1 MVKSKQKKSRPTRQ
15 GSEEGPVIEDPRL
28 PKMDENSNRPRRIR
42 GKIVRMPSNPSPS
55 RGGKKLMDPVAVNKE
70 EKEVTFESTDIEYGK
85 QEELKESASKK
96 SSKQEDEAYLR
107 LHLRVEDGQMSLVE
121 ARKVDGPLLIEND
134 IDSNLV
140 YEAALPS
147 KRIALGSIMD
157 VGVNRSYPNPEGV
170 PGQEGHF
177 FIELPSFEFDA
188 RIPVKELSPRDLPKV
203 EIAVYRVKG
212 PVKKSVGQK
221 SLALEF
227 GNELREVARLKGIS
241 LKSLP
246 QKSQAE
252 IRKIIK

>member
-1 MVKSKQKKSRPTRQ
+1 MK
-15 GSEEGPVIEDPRL
+15 
-28 PKMDENSNRPRRIR
+28 
-42 GKIVRMPSNPSPS
+42 
-55 RGGKKLMDPVAVNKE
+55 
-70 EKEVTFESTDIEYGK
+70 STDIEYGK

-96 SSKQEDEAYLR
+96 SSKQEGEAYLR

-140 YEAALPS
+140 YEADLPS
-147 KRIALGSIMD
+147 KRIALGSIID

-170 PGQEGHF
+170 PGQQGHF

-188 RIPVKELSPRDLPKV
+188 RIPAKELSSRDLPKV

-212 PVKKSVGQK
+212 PVKKSVGEK

-241 LKSLP
+241 LKALP

>member
-1 MVKSKQKKSRPTRQ
+1 
-15 GSEEGPVIEDPRL
+15 
-28 PKMDENSNRPRRIR
+28 
-42 GKIVRMPSNPSPS
+42 
-55 RGGKKLMDPVAVNKE
+55 MDPVPDNKE
-70 EKEVTFESTDIEYGK
+70 EKEATFESTDIEYGN

-96 SSKQEDEAYLR
+96 SSERDGEAYLR

-140 YEAALPS
+140 YEAALQS
-147 KRIALGSIMD
+147 KRIALGSIVD

-188 RIPVKELSPRDLPKV
+188 RIPAKELSARDLPKV

-221 SLALEF
+221 SLALEV

-241 LKSLP
+241 LTALP

-252 IRKIIK
+252 IRKILK